1 MGKGCGDENE
11 FYPCNEWGARKIQE
25 KFERS
30 DKYFLDGAVGRLRT
44 KQKAQLWWNM

>member
-1 MGKGCGDENE
+1 MGD
-11 FYPCNEWGARKIQE
+11 PGARKIQE

-30 DKYFLDGAVGRLRT
+30 DKYFLDGADGRLTT